1 MDKACHLHR
10 EGSAFP
16 KASRELAEA
25 GAVPGYAEAAVTAER
40 GGPLPGHPFPLE
52 QISAVSENS
61 WGGGILAKR
70 RVPGQP
76 QDDCNCFQVDA
87 PRFKE
92 PGCLHRGP
100 GRC

>member
-1 MDKACHLHR
+1 MVM
-10 EGSAFP
+10 
-16 KASRELAEA
+16 SRGDGEEQNSSHSRLG
-25 GAVPGYAEAAVTAER
+25 GARVR
-40 GGPLPGHPFPLE
+40 
-52 QISAVSENS
+52 NS
-61 WGGGILAKR
+61 L
-70 RVPGQP
+70 PGQP